1 MSNYTLKVKTEKL
14 IQQKDGLKNGFLN
27 IHNGLIN
34 IEKALTD
41 IESKGYEGMAAN
53 SLTEL
58 MDVIKSDVIAPT
70 DRYNDL
76 VLSSLNA
83 TFQVF
88 QEL

>member
-1 MSNYTLKVKTEKL
+1 MSGYKLKVKTEKL
-14 IQQKDGLKNGFLN
+14 TEQKDGLKNGFLN
-27 IHNGLIN
+27 IHNGLVN

-41 IESKGYEGMAAN
+41 IESKGYQGMSAD

-83 TFQVF
+83 TFQAF
-88 QEL
+88 SEL

>member
-1 MSNYTLKVKTEKL
+1 MGYELKVKTEAL
-14 IQQKDGLKNGFLN
+14 MEQKDGLKNGFLS
-27 IHNGLIN
+27 IHNGLVN

-41 IESKGYEGMAAN
+41 IESKGYQGMAAD

-58 MDVIKSDVIAPT
+58 MEVIKSDVIAPT

-83 TFQVF
+83 TFETFNQ
-88 QEL
+88 L

>member
-1 MSNYTLKVKTEKL
+1 MSGYKLKVKTEKL
-14 IQQKDGLKNGFLN
+14 TEQKDGLKNGFSN
-27 IHNGLIN
+27 IHNGLVN

-41 IESKGYEGMAAN
+41 IESKGYQGMSAD

-83 TFQVF
+83 TFQSF
-88 QEL
+88 NEL